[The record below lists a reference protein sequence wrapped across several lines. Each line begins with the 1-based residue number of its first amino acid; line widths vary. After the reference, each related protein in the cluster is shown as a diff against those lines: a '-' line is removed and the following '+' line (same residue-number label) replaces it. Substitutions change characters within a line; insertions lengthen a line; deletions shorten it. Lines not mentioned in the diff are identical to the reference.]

1 MKIYAQVH
9 VRAEGLAHGATWV
22 NVQHTTYEDE
32 QPAFMARCVGAQTT
46 SRESHLT
53 ARAPE
58 TDATRCEQV
67 LKRKLKT

>member
-32 QPAFMARCVGAQTT
+32 QPAFMARCVWERKRQVENHI
-46 SRESHLT
+46 SP
-53 ARAPE
+53 RAPE